1 VIKMHLPRLNEWE
14 LKLSKWNPDIHLGKV
29 RKLIIGLEDLFSKA
43 NKLLSLFIL
52 ICNLW
57 NLGKEVL
64 MAAVWKVKMTIQ
76 YKNIGNAV
84 IFAC

>member
-1 VIKMHLPRLNEWE
+1 M
-14 LKLSKWNPDIHLGKV
+14 KWNPDIHQGKV

-43 NKLLSLFIL
+43 NKVLSLFIL

-64 MAAVWKVKMTIQ
+64 MDAVWKVKMTIQ